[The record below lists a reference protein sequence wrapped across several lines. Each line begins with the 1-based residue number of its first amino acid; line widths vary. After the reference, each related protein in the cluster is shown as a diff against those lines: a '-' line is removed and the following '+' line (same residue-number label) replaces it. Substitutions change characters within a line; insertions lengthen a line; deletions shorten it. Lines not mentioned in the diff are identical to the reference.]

1 MSGTESQKDIFALCQ
16 QNVDEFFTG
25 VEKSI
30 PNYHQSITNLQQEW
44 LQTCE
49 NTIKSMISIQQEFAN
64 KSGAN
69 TAVPEVILTE
79 IRNTNEEI
87 FKAYSV
93 QTQVTLAAID
103 ASRENIKTFN
113 DNAKFFADM
122 GRNVAQYWISV
133 FTPTKN

>member
-1 MSGTESQKDIFALCQ
+1 MSNTESQKDVFALYQ
-16 QNVDEFFTG
+16 QSIDEFFTG

-49 NTIKSMISIQQEFAN
+49 NTIKTMISVQREFAN
-64 KSGAN
+64 KAGIN
-69 TAVPEVILTE
+69 TTIPEVMLTA

-87 FKAYSV
+87 LKAYSI

-103 ASRENIKTFN
+103 ASKESIKTFN
-113 DNAKFFADM
+113 DNTKFFADM
-122 GRNVAQYWISV
+122 SRNVAQYWISV
-133 FTPTKN
+133 FTPTRR

>member
-1 MSGTESQKDIFALCQ
+1 M
-16 QNVDEFFTG
+16 DEFFAG

-49 NTIKSMISIQQEFAN
+49 NTIKSMISVQQEFVN
-64 KSGAN
+64 KAGINA
-69 TAVPEVILTE
+69 AVPETILMA

-87 FKAYSV
+87 LKVYSI
-93 QTQVTLAAID
+93 QTQVTLATID

-122 GRNVAQYWISV
+122 SKNVAQYWISV
-133 FTPTKN
+133 FTPARN

>member
-1 MSGTESQKDIFALCQ
+1 MSDTESQKDIFALYQ
-16 QNVDEFFTG
+16 QSIDEFFTG

-49 NTIKSMISIQQEFAN
+49 NTIKTMISVQQEFVN
-64 KSGAN
+64 KAGIN
-69 TAVPEVILTE
+69 TTVPEATLMAIK
-79 IRNTNEEI
+79 NTNEEI
-87 FKAYSV
+87 LKAYSV

-122 GRNVAQYWISV
+122 GRNMAQYWISV
-133 FTPTKN
+133 FTPSRN